1 MGKVVMYSDIDPW
14 RSIFDF
20 DPVDHI
26 VSYSGSCE
34 RADKIYEAQKQ
45 GQKP

>member
-1 MGKVVMYSDIDPW
+1 MYSDIDPW